1 MLDVGITK
9 LLQVSLDSLLRVCDM
24 QAIISK
30 NLDLKKVQLKIE
42 NLNKQETL
50 NFKALFRLE
59 ELVIFGSEFLILTFE
74 ENLSL
79 GLLHLVNLK
88 LDN

>member
-24 QAIISK
+24 QAIVSK
-30 NLDLKKVQLKIE
+30 NHDLKKVQLKIE

-59 ELVIFGSEFLILTFE
+59 ELVIFGSEFLFLTFE

>member
-1 MLDVGITK
+1 VLDVGITK